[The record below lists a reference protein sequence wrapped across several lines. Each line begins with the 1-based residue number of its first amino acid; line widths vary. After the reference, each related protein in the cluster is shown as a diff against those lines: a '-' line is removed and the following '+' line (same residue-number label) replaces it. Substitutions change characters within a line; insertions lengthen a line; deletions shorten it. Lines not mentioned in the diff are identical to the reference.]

1 MTCEKINTMPV
12 DYQKAKIY
20 KIICD
25 EDPTL
30 VYYGS
35 TCTRLSNRF
44 AVHRS
49 SYFRFQAGKGH
60 NVTSFQIVGFESAK
74 IILVENFT
82 CNSKEELCARERHW
96 IDNNTCVNKQRP
108 GATLGGMKQ
117 YHIEYRKENA
127 ETIAQKQAQY
137 YKDNAETIAQKQAK
151 YRKDNADIIA
161 QKRAQYYKDN
171 AAVLNSK
178 HKKYY
183 AANKNKINDFANENI
198 NCECG
203 SHYTRRNKSTHLKS
217 RKHARK
223 MLENEITNEIAA
235 MMLIDV

>member
-1 MTCEKINTMPV
+1 MPV

-44 AVHRS
+44 AKHRS
-49 SYFRFQAGKGH
+49 KCRAFQAGKER
-60 NVTSFQIVGFESAK
+60 NITSFQIVSFESAK
-74 IILVENFT
+74 IILVENFP
-82 CNSKEELCARERHW
+82 CNTKEELLARERYW

-117 YHIEYRKENA
+117 YRVEYRKENA
-127 ETIAQKQAQY
+127 ETIAQKQ
-137 YKDNAETIAQKQAK
+137 
-151 YRKDNADIIA
+151 
-161 QKRAQYYKDN
+161 AQYYKDN

-183 AANKNKINDFANENI
+183 AANKDKINDFANENI

-217 RKHARK
+217 PKHARK
-223 MLENEITNEIAA
+223 MLENEITNEVAT